1 LANADGLLWRNLAA
15 LFLVGLL
22 ALLAAWYGGDAFV
35 LGPLRRLLTVTE
47 RLRTGDLGA
56 RTGLPHRNDEI
67 GRLATSFDKMA
78 KSLQGRRSEAV
89 AAEKRL
95 ERNLQRL
102 NALHDIDMAI
112 TSTLDLH
119 AVLKILMEKVD
130 LVLPGAVA
138 TIRLISKE
146 SG

>member
-1 LANADGLLWRNLAA
+1 
-15 LFLVGLL
+15 
-22 ALLAAWYGGDAFV
+22 
-35 LGPLRRLLTVTE
+35 
-47 RLRTGDLGA
+47 
-56 RTGLPHRNDEI
+56 
-67 GRLATSFDKMA
+67 
-78 KSLQGRRSEAV
+78 QGRRSEAV

-130 LVLPGAVA
+130 LVLPDAVA

-146 SG
+146 SGKLEAVACRNLDEAEWR